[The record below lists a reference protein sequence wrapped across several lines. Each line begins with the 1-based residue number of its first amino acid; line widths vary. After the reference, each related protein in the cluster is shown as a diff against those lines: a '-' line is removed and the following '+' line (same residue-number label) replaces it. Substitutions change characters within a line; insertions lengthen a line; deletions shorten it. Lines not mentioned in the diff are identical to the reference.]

1 MVGLPGAAQ
10 DRLPA
15 HVPGARLAVLVFRG
29 DLAKDAEL
37 LVLRHENGLYRAG
50 AGPTPI
56 AEDEKVAAFRGLLA
70 NRYRR
75 DLAGRPVAG
84 RGLAA
89 ARWLPPR
96 RSS

>member
-1 MVGLPGAAQ
+1 MTATPNYVVGVLDPAAWQ
-10 DRLPA
+10 EESPDALNLAAMMTRRSLPA
-15 HVPGARLAVLVFRG
+15 RSEPA
-29 DLAKDAEL
+29 
-37 LVLRHENGLYRAG
+37 
-50 AGPTPI
+50 AGPV
-56 AEDEKVAAFRGLLA
+56 AEDEKVAAFRRLPA